1 MNLLQPQ
8 DRRSPAAGDSK
19 EAVAARARLLAAGV
33 GHHTLE
39 VVVERASALVSSDG
53 VVVDLGSG
61 SGDALAQLVSRRPLT
76 AVGIDLSA
84 AAVEHAA
91 RRFPQIT
98 WVVANADRR
107 LPILD
112 HSVSLILSLHARR
125 NAAESVRALSP
136 NGWLVAAVPGSDDLV
151 ELREAVQ
158 GMRVERGRAE
168 LFLEE
173 HAAQFELVERFIVRE
188 HHTLGGDAL
197 RDLLRTTYRGARA
210 SAARRVEEL
219 TALDVTLSSEVL
231 LLRTIS

>member
-1 MNLLQPQ
+1 M
-8 DRRSPAAGDSK
+8 
-19 EAVAARARLLAAGV
+19 
-33 GHHTLE
+33 
-39 VVVERASALVSSDG
+39 
-53 VVVDLGSG
+53 VVDLGSG
-61 SGDALAQLVSRRPLT
+61 SGDALAQLVSRGPLT
-76 AVGIDLSA
+76 PVGIDLST

-125 NAAESVRALSP
+125 NAAESVRTLSP
-136 NGWLVAAVPGSDDLV
+136 NGWLVATVPGLDDLA

-168 LFLEE
+168 LFLQG
-173 HAAQFELVERFIVRE
+173 HAAQFELVERFVVRE

-231 LLRTIS
+231 LLRTAS